1 MDELVNEYIR
11 RIDLQL
17 QTDPNSSSAG
27 GLVRETVSTFIDEI
41 PTIKHELNRYRP
53 RIICPGS
60 PEPVYN
66 NEEDLNQLK
75 GKLRVYL
82 EKQKQQNH
90 EKDAIN
96 INTTVNPT
104 ISTTATSSASTQT
117 DISVAIKKAVE
128 QVKQDDALDL
138 ETKERIQELLDIA
151 RGSLGRKSPSF
162 IDKAFDALRL
172 AARSLPTFLSILQA
186 LAAIGSTI

>member
-27 GLVRETVSTFIDEI
+27 GSVRETVSTFIDEI

-60 PEPVYN
+60 PEPAYN

-96 INTTVNPT
+96 INATVNPT

-151 RGSLGRKSPSF
+151 RGCLERKSPSF
-162 IDKAFDALRL
+162 IDKALDALRL